1 MARSAAFDDA
11 GAAFAFAAELAGD
24 GRGVVIKADGL
35 AAGKGVT
42 VCDAMAEAQRAI
54 ERLAAGLGAGS
65 SPGEG
70 DPWVVVEERL
80 HGREASLIA
89 LCDGREAVALPLA
102 RDHKRLLDGDV
113 GPNTGGM
120 GASSPLPDLPDA
132 AADELLAA
140 FHRPI
145 LAELA
150 RRGTPFRG
158 ALYAG
163 LMLTE
168 DGPVLLECNA
178 RFGDPE
184 TQAILPRLA
193 VALGPIL
200 LACAR
205 GDLAPALRS
214 GVEDPVTLPTLPGA
228 AVAIVLAAAGYPD
241 APRAGDRVDG
251 LADAAATGALVFH
264 AGTTRD
270 PDGTNRTA
278 GGRVMTVVGRG
289 PDIAAARAAATAA
302 ADLIHAPGLQHRTD
316 IGAAVADA
324 ARPTPTAAAT
334 R

>member
-1 MARSAAFDDA
+1 
-11 GAAFAFAAELAGD
+11 
-24 GRGVVIKADGL
+24 
-35 AAGKGVT
+35 
-42 VCDAMAEAQRAI
+42 
-54 ERLAAGLGAGS
+54 
-65 SPGEG
+65 
-70 DPWVVVEERL
+70 
-80 HGREASLIA
+80 
-89 LCDGREAVALPLA
+89 
-102 RDHKRLLDGDV
+102 
-113 GPNTGGM
+113 
-120 GASSPLPDLPDA
+120 
-132 AADELLAA
+132 
-140 FHRPI
+140 
-145 LAELA
+145 
-150 RRGTPFRG
+150 
-158 ALYAG
+158 
-163 LMLTE
+163 MLTE

-193 VALGPIL
+193 IALGPIL

-205 GDLAPALRS
+205 GDLGPALR
-214 GVEDPVTLPTLPGA
+214 GAVEDRVTLPTLPGA
-228 AVAIVLAAAGYPD
+228 AVAIVLAAAGYPE

-270 PDGTNRTA
+270 PDGTTRTA

-289 PDIAAARAAATAA
+289 PDIDAARAAATAA